1 VRRLPPLLS
10 SHPPGTQIVLAIVVP
25 AVFGVICGI
34 LLGISEPAYVVL
46 SLLAIGG
53 GYFAGLEHRD
63 ASEGAI
69 RGLNGGLL
77 FGVFILFA
85 HEFADTEAK
94 AELPEPAIL
103 LVVITT
109 VLGVIL
115 GALGGRSRAK
125 RAARPELAP
134 APAGDGS

>member
-1 VRRLPPLLS
+1 
-10 SHPPGTQIVLAIVVP
+10 VLAIVVP

-34 LLGISEPAYVVL
+34 LLGISEPAYLVL

-53 GYFAGLEHRD
+53 GYFAGFEHRG

-103 LVVITT
+103 LVVVTT

-115 GALGGRSRAK
+115 GALGGRARAK
-125 RAARPELAP
+125 RSVRPPRPELAP
-134 APAGDGS
+134 APARDGS